1 MLQGESQR
9 KEKSDVYVPGA
20 EDWLE
25 VVQQTGGV
33 KSNSVTRNK
42 LKISR

>member
-20 EDWLE
+20 KDWLE
-25 VVQQTGGV
+25 VAQQTGGV